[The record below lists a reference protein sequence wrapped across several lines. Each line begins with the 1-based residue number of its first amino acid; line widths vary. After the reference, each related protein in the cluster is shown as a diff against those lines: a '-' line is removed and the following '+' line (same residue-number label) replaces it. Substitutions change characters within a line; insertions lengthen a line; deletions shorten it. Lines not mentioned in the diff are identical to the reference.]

1 MPITTEDVQKMAKLA
16 RLDIPQETQ
25 ELFAGQFA
33 NILGHMNTLS
43 QVDTE
48 GVEPLY
54 SPVLHESVLRED
66 VAKSH
71 ARDAKDILGNAPATD
86 DIYFCVPRIV

>member
-1 MPITTEDVQKMAKLA
+1 MAVTMEDVQKMARLA
-16 RLDIPQETQ
+16 RLDISQETQ

-33 NILGHMNTLS
+33 DILGHMNTLT

-54 SPVLHESVLRED
+54 SPVLHGDVTRED
-66 VAKSH
+66 VALRR
-71 ARDAKDILGNAPATD
+71 ACPDDVLGNAPLRD
-86 DIYFCVPRIV
+86 GQYFQVPRIV